1 MFYFDSHLKYYILKN
16 DIYRKSRRPQS
27 TDRELMQ
34 VSRKAIIGLGIGVG
48 ILVSILLQ
56 MGVSLQY
63 VYLTMGIWIGSG
75 VTPIFAI
82 RDMEEDEQNWCHC
95 LVSWGTSKWHH
106 YLVSV
111 SFILYGELSVMSIGR
126 NIPQLL
132 GTLLL
137 SRLAPY

>member
-16 DIYRKSRRPQS
+16 DIYRKSKRPQS

-34 VSRKAIIGLGIGVG
+34 VSRKAIIGLGIGMG

-75 VTPIFAI
+75 VTPI
-82 RDMEEDEQNWCHC
+82 
-95 LVSWGTSKWHH
+95 L
-106 YLVSV
+106 
-111 SFILYGELSVMSIGR
+111 LSVIWKKMNKTGAI
-126 NIPQLL
+126 
-132 GTLLL
+132 
-137 SRLAPY
+137 A

>member
-34 VSRKAIIGLGIGVG
+34 VSRKAIIGFGIGMG

-75 VTPIFAI
+75 VTPI
-82 RDMEEDEQNWCHC
+82 
-95 LVSWGTSKWHH
+95 L
-106 YLVSV
+106 
-111 SFILYGELSVMSIGR
+111 LSVFGR
-126 NIPQLL
+126 
-132 GTLLL
+132 
-137 SRLAPY
+137 R